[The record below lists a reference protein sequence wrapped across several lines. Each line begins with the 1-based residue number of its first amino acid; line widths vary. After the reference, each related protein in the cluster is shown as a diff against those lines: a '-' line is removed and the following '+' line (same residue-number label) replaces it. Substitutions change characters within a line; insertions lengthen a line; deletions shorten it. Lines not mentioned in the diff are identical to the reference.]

1 MAVTIDKKTFQ
12 RLTLLY
18 LISRFNEGVYSS
30 FRLQKVLY
38 YATCDVEPKPFTF
51 HHTRYGQYSRDAS
64 VELLHMFES
73 DLLKRDN
80 LSGIFGG
87 ARWTACET
95 TAFDELCEAFEE
107 GLPNHAEAIRDS
119 VKSLGYLK
127 QRELDERVHN
137 DQLLKEKRRGRV
149 LIREHTEKRIH
160 IALDD
165 DAAEELEM
173 MLSPEFRQ
181 AMVQLD
187 TAVAEGRFD
196 LSKVR
201 SISSLGGLV

>member
-1 MAVTIDKKTFQ
+1 MSVTIDKKTFQ

-18 LISRFNEGVYSS
+18 LLSRFKEGVYSS

-73 DLLKRDN
+73 DLLKREN
-80 LSGIFGG
+80 LSGVFGG

-107 GLPNHAEAIRDS
+107 GLPNHTEAIRES
-119 VKSLGYLK
+119 VDRFGFLK
-127 QRELDERVHN
+127 QRKLDELVHS
-137 DQLLKEKRRGRV
+137 DQLLKEKRRGSV
-149 LIREHTEKRIH
+149 LLREHTDKRIR

-173 MLSPEFRQ
+173 MLNPYFLQ

>member
-38 YATCDVEPKPFTF
+38 YATCDVKPKPFTF

-87 ARWTACET
+87 ARWKTCET
-95 TAFDELCEAFEE
+95 TAFVQLCEAFEE

-137 DQLLKEKRRGRV
+137 DPLLKEKRRGSV
-149 LIREHTEKRIH
+149 LLREHTDKRIR
-160 IALDD
+160 IALDED
-165 DAAEELEM
+165 TSEDLEM
-173 MLSPEFRQ
+173 MLNPMFIH

-187 TAVAEGRFD
+187 TAVSKNAFD
-196 LSKVR
+196 FSKVHAINR
-201 SISSLGGLV
+201 STL